1 MTVVS
6 DIMLQVY
13 EEKMCLPWSCVYIT
27 AHYLKIQSITSLL
40 PTFKAFFCQIE
51 KKKIEILVICF
62 PYDWRPGAHLFV
74 FFDDEREEPNKRCNN
89 LITTTY
95 ENDNDNT

>member
-1 MTVVS
+1 MFTLIV
-6 DIMLQVY
+6 
-13 EEKMCLPWSCVYIT
+13 CVHYCTLFENSKYYLT
-27 AHYLKIQSITSLL
+27 AADIQSL
-40 PTFKAFFCQIE
+40 FFVKL